1 MLRSWFRF
9 WPPDSFWEPR
19 IEIVAAQHIGFLG
32 PLNWKRDRKT
42 IGTLVTSSHS
52 RATTRG
58 SESENSSDGSSFSPG
73 FESTWA
79 LCSNFNVSDHG
90 YLLPIAWLRTPAL
103 LLLQRRP
110 RCPNAHVWIIIQLE
124 HGNSQISGDNNP
136 FSRFR
141 TSGGLKNDPPLH
153 LLKWVK
159 MCSIMPVFVILMMAL

>member
-79 LCSNFNVSDHG
+79 LTLKQLQCLRHLRARSW
-90 YLLPIAWLRTPAL
+90 LLATYRMIKNPLPCFFYKGALDVQTPMYESSFSL
-103 LLLQRRP
+103 SMETRRYQETIIHFLDSEPQGASRMTP
-110 RCPNAHVWIIIQLE
+110 R
-124 HGNSQISGDNNP
+124 ST
-136 FSRFR
+136 F
-141 TSGGLKNDPPLH
+141 
-153 LLKWVK
+153 
-159 MCSIMPVFVILMMAL
+159 